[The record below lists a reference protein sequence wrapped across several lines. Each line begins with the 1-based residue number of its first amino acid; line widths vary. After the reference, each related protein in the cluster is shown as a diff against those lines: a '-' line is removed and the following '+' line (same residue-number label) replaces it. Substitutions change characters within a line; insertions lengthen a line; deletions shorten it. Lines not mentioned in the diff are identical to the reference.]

1 MLNKNATYFIIIN
14 KKSEEID
21 LITLFHKIGIFWVDK
36 KSYFSNLNLQE
47 KLVKIDSMGYDFP
60 VCINI
65 VFNNIDN
72 CWIYM
77 YVVNK
82 RDYITIAKFL
92 EDMSGDGV
100 KVELNISKLLRKYK
114 LQTIHNESIHL

>member
-21 LITLFHKIGIFWVDK
+21 LITLFHKIDIFWVDK
-36 KSYFSNLNLQE
+36 NHPFSYLNLQE

-60 VCINI
+60 LCINL
-65 VFNNIDN
+65 VFNNIDD

-82 RDYITIAKFL
+82 RDSITIEKFL
-92 EDMSGDGV
+92 EDMSGNGA
-100 KVELNISKLLRKYK
+100 KIELNITKLLRKYK
-114 LQTIHNESIHL
+114 LQTIHRS